1 MLEKN
6 FSLLFF
12 RFKNVIK
19 NQFIGYIRLIY
30 VIKIKNTYLRLFY
43 NILFITNV
51 VIYIGCKLLGKREFP
66 YQSAVRIMILSLKH

>member
-12 RFKNVIK
+12 RFKNLIK

-30 VIKIKNTYLRLFY
+30 VIKIKKYLLKT
-43 NILFITNV
+43 IL
-51 VIYIGCKLLGKREFP
+51 
-66 YQSAVRIMILSLKH
+66 